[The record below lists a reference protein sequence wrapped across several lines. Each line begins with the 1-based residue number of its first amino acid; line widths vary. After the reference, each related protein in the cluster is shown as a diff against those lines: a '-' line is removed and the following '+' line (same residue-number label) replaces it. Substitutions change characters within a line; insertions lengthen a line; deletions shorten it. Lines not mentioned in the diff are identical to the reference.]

1 MQYDSIFFKFVH
13 PFVALY
19 LLFYLYNLVLFIQ
32 CCFIYTMFCEQL
44 HVFSCLTQFGGGPH
58 RFNFD
63 KFRATAQGD
72 NSFNLVTLP
81 SHMVPSPLYPSLQV
95 QV

>member
-1 MQYDSIFFKFVH
+1 MYFHVSLSLVAVPTGSI
-13 PFVALY
+13 
-19 LLFYLYNLVLFIQ
+19 LV
-32 CCFIYTMFCEQL
+32 
-44 HVFSCLTQFGGGPH
+44 
-58 RFNFD
+58 

-72 NSFNLVTLP
+72 SPFNLVPLP

>member
-19 LLFYLYNLVLFIQ
+19 LLFYLYLLF
-32 CCFIYTMFCEQL
+32 MFCEQL
-44 HVFSCLTQFGGGPH
+44 HVFSCFTQFGGASH
-58 RFNFD
+58 RFNFH

-72 NSFNLVTLP
+72 SSFNLVTLP

>member
-1 MQYDSIFFKFVH
+1 MYFHGSLSLVAVPTGSI
-13 PFVALY
+13 
-19 LLFYLYNLVLFIQ
+19 
-32 CCFIYTMFCEQL
+32 
-44 HVFSCLTQFGGGPH
+44 
-58 RFNFD
+58 FD

-72 NSFNLVTLP
+72 SSFNLVTLP